1 MKHLLLQVPEQ
12 AIISNLT
19 NYGVL
24 GVFAIIMIGVI
35 YFMGKQFFTL
45 HKKNETRLK
54 EIEDQLLKYVA
65 EDRATLLETVSSNNH
80 VIENNTA
87 LMKKLLN
94 LVERLEK

>member
-1 MKHLLLQVPEQ
+1 MKSLFLQVPQEV
-12 AIISNLT
+12 SYLT
-19 NYGVL
+19 NYGIL

-35 YFMGKQFFTL
+35 YFMGKQFFVL
-45 HKKNETRLK
+45 HRKNETRLK

-65 EDRATLLETVSSNNH
+65 EDRATLMETVSSNNH

>member
-1 MKHLLLQVPEQ
+1 MKSLLLQVPQE
-12 AIISNLT
+12 ISYLT
-19 NYGVL
+19 NYGIL
-24 GVFAIIMIGVI
+24 GVFAIIMIGLI
-35 YFMGKQFFTL
+35 YFMGKQFFVL

-65 EDRATLLETVSSNNH
+65 EDRATLMETVSSNNH

-94 LVERLEK
+94 LVERLEKNN